1 MRLREVS
8 LTNFRCFDQLRIEF
22 PPDLTVLVGNNGSG
36 KTAILDAIGYA
47 LSRILARLPDI
58 EGKNLRRED
67 IRIERQG
74 VQAPFVRV
82 EVRSTDDIQWT
93 RTLKRDPTRQTAA
106 EVPDAIGDKG
116 LFEFLD
122 PTIHAIEEG
131 QQATLPV
138 FAYYGV
144 SRAVFEIPERRR
156 DFRKEFRRFDALENA
171 LQPTTRFKDLFEWF
185 YAQQHD
191 EMDQLTQ
198 AVFTPEFDFTPEFQ
212 AWLESVHR
220 QGRQSATPGTPR
232 LAGPLPV
239 LQAVRDAISQVI
251 PGFTHPRIKTNPL
264 RMVLTQR
271 LADNS
276 KRELSL
282 QMLSDGYRTMLALVM
297 DFARR
302 MAQANSHLD
311 KPLEAE
317 AILMVDEIDLH
328 LHPVWQQTV
337 IPSFRRAFPNT
348 QLILSTHSPQVL
360 TTVEA
365 EKILIVETSG
375 IRPCPAP
382 TYGARSSDVVAE
394 VLGLKSLRPPDN
406 EIAEKISSLFR
417 ALDAG
422 RLDEAKGLRAELESW
437 AKGFPE
443 PDLVR
448 ADLLIRRLE
457 HQEHHPTP
465 AA

>member
-1 MRLREVS
+1 MRLRELS
-8 LTNFRCFDQLRIEF
+8 LTNFRCFEQLGIVF
-22 PPDLTVLVGNNGSG
+22 PADLVVFVGNNGAG
-36 KTAILDAIGYA
+36 KTAILDAIGYV
-47 LSRILARLPDI
+47 LSRILTRLPGI
-58 EGKNLRRED
+58 EGRNLRRED
-67 IRIERQG
+67 IRMEPRG

-82 EVRSTDDIQWT
+82 EAQDTEGTRWA
-93 RTLKRDPTRQTAA
+93 RTLRRDPTKQTAA
-106 EVPDAIGDKG
+106 EVPDGIGDRG
-116 LFEFLD
+116 LFEVLD

-131 QQATLPV
+131 ESVTMPV

-171 LQPTTRFKDLFEWF
+171 LEPTTRFKDLIEWF
-185 YAQQHD
+185 YAQERD
-191 EMDQLTQ
+191 EMERRTQ
-198 AVFTPEFDFTPEFQ
+198 VLATPEVQ
-212 AWLESVHR
+212 AWINSSNAVPPPVTMEALK
-220 QGRQSATPGTPR
+220 Q
-232 LAGPLPV
+232 AGPLPV
-239 LQAVRDAISQVI
+239 LQAVRAALAQII
-251 PGFTHPRIKTNPL
+251 PGLTHPRIKTNPL
-264 RMVLTQR
+264 RMVLTQH
-271 LADNS
+271 LDDGS
-276 KRELSL
+276 ERELSL

-302 MAQANSHLD
+302 MAQANPHLE

-317 AILMVDEIDLH
+317 GILIVDEIDLH

-365 EKILIVETSG
+365 GNILIVEAGGVNPS
-375 IRPCPAP
+375 PAP

-406 EIAEKISSLFR
+406 EIARKISALFQ

-422 RLDEAKGLRAELESW
+422 NLGDAKRCRVELESW

-457 HQEHHPTP
+457 HQRQEP
-465 AA
+465 AAAV